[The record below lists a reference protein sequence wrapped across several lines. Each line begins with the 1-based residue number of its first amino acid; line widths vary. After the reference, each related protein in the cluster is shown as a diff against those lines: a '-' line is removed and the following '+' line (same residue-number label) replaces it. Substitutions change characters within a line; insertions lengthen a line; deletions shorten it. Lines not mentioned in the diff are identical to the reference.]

1 MKIVYIHHGQRL
13 KGNPSTQEDDLTA
26 LGYQDCE
33 LVADLLNDSKIKNN
47 IKAIYTSPYFRCR
60 KSADII
66 NKYLNTDI
74 IEDERLNE
82 YTGKENETWLQ
93 AQKRLLD
100 CIDNIIEKYNEN
112 DVVICVTSGVNIA
125 AFICKAFNITPTD
138 STPFL
143 AVPSCSPIMFDY
155 KK

>member
-1 MKIVYIHHGQRL
+1 MKIIYIHHGQRL
-13 KGNPSTQEDDLTA
+13 KGNASTQEDDLTA

-33 LVADLLNDSKIKNN
+33 LVADLLNDNKIKNN
-47 IKAIYTSPYFRCR
+47 IKAIYTSPYIRCR

-74 IEDERLNE
+74 IEDNRLNE

-93 AQKRLLD
+93 AQERLLD
-100 CIDNIIEKYNEN
+100 CINKIVEKYNEE
-112 DVVICVTSGVNIA
+112 DIVICVTSGVNIV
-125 AFICKAFNITPTD
+125 AFICKAFNIKPTD

-143 AVPSCSPIMFDY
+143 GVPSCSPIMFDY